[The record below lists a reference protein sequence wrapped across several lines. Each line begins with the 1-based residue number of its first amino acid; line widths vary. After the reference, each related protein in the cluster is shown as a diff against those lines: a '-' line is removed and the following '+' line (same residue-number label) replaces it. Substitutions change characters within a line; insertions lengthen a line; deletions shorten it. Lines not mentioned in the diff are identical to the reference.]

1 LSSVVVKFFLIGLSV
16 SPGVFFSGPRVA
28 SGRALRQFSRREMG
42 SRISAARFEVKDWWI
57 GGG

>member
-1 LSSVVVKFFLIGLSV
+1 VKFFLIGLSV